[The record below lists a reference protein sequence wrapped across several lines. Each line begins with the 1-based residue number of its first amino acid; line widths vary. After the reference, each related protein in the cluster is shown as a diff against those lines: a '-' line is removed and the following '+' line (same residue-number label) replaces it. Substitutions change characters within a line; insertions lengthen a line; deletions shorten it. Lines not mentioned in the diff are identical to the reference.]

1 MALETGRLEELGAGS
16 CVPGPGR
23 ALQGRLPRPC
33 SELLPLLPVRLPPG
47 GLQQKYV
54 TRWLK

>member
-1 MALETGRLEELGAGS
+1 MALATGWLEELGAGS

-33 SELLPLLPVRLPPG
+33 SELLPLLPVWLLPG
-47 GLQQKYV
+47 GLQQK
-54 TRWLK
+54 